1 MTNTNRQKII
11 KTKKLD
17 FNTYQECKKKK
28 VKDKRENKRH
38 EWITNTIDL

>member
-17 FNTYQECKKKK
+17 FNTYQECKKK
-28 VKDKRENKRH
+28 VKDKRESKRH